1 MGFGSI
7 TTGERPADFDD
18 YIDLS
23 FVNVMADR
31 LVRATAA
38 GGGIRLVAVST
49 TETLREAQA
58 RHGLS
63 LLTAVMLGRAMSAG
77 LMLASSMKVRHGRV
91 NLRLGSDG
99 PIKGLM
105 VDAGRDGTVRGYVGE
120 PALELDPIADEK
132 GNYGFNFKAAAGTGY
147 LHVMRDDGK
156 GEPFN
161 STVELVGGAIGEDV
175 ASYLL
180 HSEQTPSG
188 VFVGEKINRDGILC
202 SGGLLVQILP
212 KAAEEPALVEL
223 IEQRCREIEGFSER
237 LAACNNNLEDLLID
251 VFPDLDP
258 QPLTDTEATQDV
270 RFKCRCTRER
280 SIGALLL
287 LGRKELSEMLEA
299 DGQAEL
305 TCHFCNNR
313 YVVEREELIGIIE
326 GLPAAV

>member
-1 MGFGSI
+1 
-7 TTGERPADFDD
+7 
-18 YIDLS
+18 
-23 FVNVMADR
+23 MADR

-49 TETLREAQA
+49 TETVVEASQ

-63 LLTAVMLGRAMSAG
+63 YLTTVMLGRAMGAG
-77 LMLASSMKVRHGRV
+77 LMLASSMKVKHGRV

-99 PIKGLM
+99 PLRGLM

-120 PALELDPIADEK
+120 NGLELDPILDAE
-132 GNYGFNFKAAAGTGY
+132 GHYGFNFKEAAGTGY

-161 STVELVGGAIGEDV
+161 STVELVSGGIAEDV

-180 HSEQTPSG
+180 HSEQTPSA
-188 VFVGEKINRDGILC
+188 VFLGEKISSSGLHC

-223 IEQRCREIEGFSER
+223 LDHRCREIEDFSGR
-237 LAACNNNLEDLLID
+237 LARHGDNLTDLLKD

-258 QPLTDTEATQDV
+258 RPLEDAEATQTIQ
-270 RFKCRCTRER
+270 FQCRCSRRR
-280 SIGALLL
+280 SVAALML
-287 LGRKELSEMLEA
+287 LGQEELEDMLRK
-299 DGQAEL
+299 DGGAEL
-305 TCHFCNNR
+305 TCHFCNTK
-313 YVVEREELIGIIE
+313 YKVDEVELQGLIHDMAS
-326 GLPAAV
+326 AA